1 MKRWRAMQALV
12 STALTGQPVGSLDG
26 GEPKPKRH
34 EHVEREGDGDSDGE
48 SGASRWTRY
57 CSTALRVLRAGL
69 VPAAGHAVLCCTSYR
84 LDATGM
90 IRGLLLCLHS
100 AVCSVRHFAAS
111 FTPNT
116 FLLLSFAESGPAPG
130 R

>member
-12 STALTGQPVGSLDG
+12 STALTGRPVGSLDG

-34 EHVEREGDGDSDGE
+34 EHVEREGDGNSDGE

-57 CSTALRVLRAGL
+57 SSGLQKKRDCGRRTAYQFSPDLINHHEY
-69 VPAAGHAVLCCTSYR
+69 P
-84 LDATGM
+84 
-90 IRGLLLCLHS
+90 
-100 AVCSVRHFAAS
+100 
-111 FTPNT
+111 
-116 FLLLSFAESGPAPG
+116 LLLSTKTGKQKTL